1 MVGSADGGAG
11 QAIHVW
17 SARLEDAD
25 ALASR
30 WRNVLDVEEREQQQR
45 FHRVEDREL
54 YALAHTL
61 LRISL
66 SRHAALPPDSWSFVR
81 GAYGKPALAAPLAKA
96 TGLQFSLAHSAATAV
111 CAIRSGAPVGVD
123 VEPVDRSIDPV
134 ELADM
139 VLGPAE
145 KKMLLELEDD
155 ARRQR
160 FLALWTLKEAYV
172 KAIGLG
178 LTFSVTDCMF
188 DLERP
193 EVRFASHVADDPAA
207 WWFDHVLLDGR
218 DFVSVA
224 GRRHGAVL
232 PSVHYAHCLRGSSD
246 ATSRWMKRSCDK

>member
-1 MVGSADGGAG
+1 MVGDADGGAG

-17 SARLEDAD
+17 WARLEDAD
-25 ALASR
+25 TLATR
-30 WRNVLDVEEREQQQR
+30 WRHVLDVEEREQWQR
-45 FHRVEDREL
+45 FRRAEDREL
-54 YALAHTL
+54 YALAHIL

-66 SRHAALPPDSWSFVR
+66 SQHANVSPEAWSFVR
-81 GAYGKPALAAPLAKA
+81 GAYGKPELAAPLAKV
-96 TGLQFSLAHSAATAV
+96 TRLQFSLAHSAATAV
-111 CAIRSGAPVGVD
+111 CAVRSGAPVGVD
-123 VEPVDRSIDPV
+123 VEPADRSIDPL

-139 VLGPAE
+139 VLGPPE
-145 KKMLLELEDD
+145 KKALLELDGD
-155 ARRQR
+155 ARRRR

-188 DLERP
+188 DLELP

-224 GRRHGAVL
+224 ARRHG
-232 PSVHYAHCLRGSSD
+232 SVFPGAHYSHCLRDSSD